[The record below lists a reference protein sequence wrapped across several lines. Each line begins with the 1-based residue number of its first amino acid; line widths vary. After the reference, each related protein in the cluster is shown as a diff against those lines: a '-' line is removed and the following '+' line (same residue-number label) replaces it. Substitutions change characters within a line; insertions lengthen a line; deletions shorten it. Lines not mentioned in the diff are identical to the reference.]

1 MNCEWYLKVPEESLT
16 SISFTEFNLESSDAY
31 QVCSNDY
38 VTLRN
43 DINDNTKDVTNLP
56 IVTKFCGTTTPSDIL
71 LQGNQI
77 LIQFH
82 SNHQNNFRGF
92 QMSYNIIKV
101 RNCSNLDISNT
112 VSASIRR
119 RRLIKKSGVWGGGLL
134 KSDRNFSNFCSKK
147 PPKVDFWAK
156 KWRFI

>member
-1 MNCEWYLKVPEESLT
+1 MPEESLI
-16 SISFTEFNLESSDAY
+16 SISFTKFHLESHDAY

-101 RNCSNLDISNT
+101 RNCSNLDISNLLYKYKCDQYDLRK
-112 VSASIRR
+112 IWHQ
-119 RRLIKKSGVWGGGLL
+119 SGLNLVVFGVGH
-134 KSDRNFSNFCSKK
+134 SFSNCL
-147 PPKVDFWAK
+147 
-156 KWRFI
+156 

>member
-1 MNCEWYLKVPEESLT
+1 MPEESLT
-16 SISFTEFNLESSDAY
+16 SISFTEFNLESPDAY

-92 QMSYNIIKV
+92 QMSYKIIKV
-101 RNCSNLDISNT
+101 RNCSNLDIST
-112 VSASIRR
+112 S
-119 RRLIKKSGVWGGGLL
+119 
-134 KSDRNFSNFCSKK
+134 
-147 PPKVDFWAK
+147 
-156 KWRFI
+156 

>member
-1 MNCEWYLKVPEESLT
+1 MPEESLT
-16 SISFTEFNLESSDAY
+16 SISFTEFNLESPDTY

-38 VTLRN
+38 VTLKN

-101 RNCSNLDISNT
+101 RNCFNIDISIIFFMNT
-112 VSASIRR
+112 NANDRYDLRKIPSHSIKFSKHPGTIWHQSG
-119 RRLIKKSGVWGGGLL
+119 LNLVVWCWAFFFKS
-134 KSDRNFSNFCSKK
+134 
-147 PPKVDFWAK
+147 
-156 KWRFI
+156 FITAT